1 MRLMICLILLSLCI
15 PSVISESNTMKTKTR
30 PNPSLPP
37 EIMIAEYIEKYSKEY
52 DVPAR
57 LLYNCAREETGY
69 RGIFQEGYDPYQ
81 ISSEKAVGP
90 FQIMDICAEDV
101 WGRKVPKDSLLYDV
115 HLNTLTAVK
124 YIRKL
129 KVYYKVKTWQQVFS
143 VYNQGF
149 KGKKYIN
156 DYAKRVVNGRG
167 KHANNDGRLA
177 KN

>member
-1 MRLMICLILLSLCI
+1 MRLMLCLVILSLCI
-15 PSVISESNTMKTKTR
+15 PSVISESRSIKYDEAKDKTIV
-30 PNPSLPP
+30 LPP
-37 EIMIAEYIEKYSKEY
+37 ELLIATYIEKYSKEY
-52 DVPAR
+52 NVPAR

-69 RGIFQEGYDPYQ
+69 RGIFQEGYNPYQ

-124 YIRKL
+124 YINKL
-129 KVYYKVKTWQQVFS
+129 KVHYKIKTWQQVFS

-149 KGKKYIN
+149 KGKKEIN
-156 DYAKRVVNGRG
+156 SYAIRVTEGR
-167 KHANNDGRLA
+167 KHANNSRLI
-177 KN
+177 KH